1 MFVIRRV
8 RVTKS
13 REARRVDSIVAE
25 IGGLGEAPRDLTEHS
40 RIEFN
45 EPRTPDKALPIEQ
58 PHAVATPPIGAA
70 TMRPSAR
77 EFRSRDPPVV

>member
-13 REARRVDSIVAE
+13 REARRVASIAAE
-25 IGGLGEAPRDLTEHS
+25 IGGLGEAPRDLTADS

-45 EPRTPDKALPIEQ
+45 ELHTPDKALPIE
-58 PHAVATPPIGAA
+58 
-70 TMRPSAR
+70 
-77 EFRSRDPPVV
+77 

>member
-25 IGGLGEAPRDLTEHS
+25 IGGLGEAPRDLTEDS

-45 EPRTPDKALPIEQ
+45 ELHAPDKALPIE
-58 PHAVATPPIGAA
+58 
-70 TMRPSAR
+70 
-77 EFRSRDPPVV
+77 